1 MPFIETIGPDRA
13 EGELKQIYD
22 ELLASRG
29 RLASVHTIQSLNPE
43 SITRHMDLYMTL
55 MFGKSPLSR
64 ECREML
70 AVVVSSA
77 NRCPYCI
84 AHHSQ
89 ALLHHWKD
97 PERVRALVE
106 DFTTVDLDGRDE
118 LLCALADAL
127 TREPSGIT
135 EVGMIAPLK
144 ETGNSDRAI
153 LDAVL
158 VISYFN
164 FVNRIVMGLGVEL
177 EDHGGEG
184 FSFE

>member
-1 MPFIETIGPDRA
+1 MPYIETIGPDGA
-13 EGELKQIYD
+13 EGELKQIYE

-43 SITRHMDLYMTL
+43 SITDHMDLYMTL
-55 MFGKSPLSR
+55 MFGRSPLTR
-64 ECREML
+64 ARREML
-70 AVVVSSA
+70 AVVVSTA

-84 AHHSQ
+84 THHSQ

-97 PERVRALVE
+97 SERVKSLSRDYGSAGLDE
-106 DFTTVDLDGRDE
+106 QDL
-118 LLCALADAL
+118 LLCTLAVEL
-127 TREPSGIT
+127 TSDPSAVTEERRITPLREAG
-135 EVGMIAPLK
+135 L
-144 ETGNSDRAI
+144 SDRAI

-177 EDHGGEG
+177 EDHRGEG
-184 FSFE
+184 FSYD